1 LKLPGVS
8 HMFGAAKG
16 VRSGGE
22 YQWGSGCTAVRE
34 AAALF
39 EMVRRGKASLDS
51 VRELISVPSDIEGIL
66 RLYATQNPSEASGV
80 ARMLRFRE
88 SVSKEFE
95 QLVSAAHLPAASAPV
110 ALGQVLAA

>member
-1 LKLPGVS
+1 MDLPGVG
-8 HMFGAAKG
+8 HMFASGKG
-16 VRSGGE
+16 IRLGGE

-39 EMVRRGKASLDS
+39 EMVRRGKATLDS

-66 RLYATQNPSEASGV
+66 RLYASQNPSEASGV

-95 QLVSAAHLPAASAPV
+95 QLVSAAHLPAASGP
-110 ALGQVLAA
+110 LSTGHDLAA